1 MPVVADDFTAAWGL
15 SSGHAQTFF
24 ASLARRPS
32 RPALS
37 RRRVETPDGDFVDVD
52 VLTGQPGRPTVLV
65 LHGLEGSSS
74 SSYVSEVL
82 RRLSALGWGG
92 WALNFRGCSGEPNRT
107 RAAYSSG
114 DTRDLS
120 LLVPMLPEGPR
131 FAVGFSLGASVLL
144 NGLARLDVPLDAA
157 VAVSPPFE
165 LARSARAI
173 DSRGGFG
180 PVYLNHFLPSL
191 KRKGLESARR
201 FPDTFDAPTIRGLR
215 TLRDF
220 DHHVTARA
228 FGYESAEAYYEGCS
242 SGPVLARIRR
252 PTLIVTAQD
261 DAIAPAAALPK
272 DAVEN
277 EALHVLRTSGGGHVG
292 FVEGSP
298 WRPRWWA
305 ERRAVE
311 WLSARHVA
319 G

>member
-1 MPVVADDFTAAWGL
+1 MPVVPDDFTPAFGL
-15 SSGHAQTFF
+15 SGGHAQTFF
-24 ASLARRPS
+24 ASLVRRPA
-32 RPALS
+32 RPPLT
-37 RRRVETPDGDFVDVD
+37 RRRFETPDGDFVDVD
-52 VLTGQPGRPTVLV
+52 LLEGTPGRPTVLV

-82 RRLSALGWGG
+82 RGLAVRGWGG

-120 LLVPMLPEGPR
+120 FLVPLLPAGPR
-131 FAVGFSLGASVLL
+131 FAIGFSLGASVLL

-157 VAVSPPFE
+157 VAVSPPFD

-173 DSRGGFG
+173 DARGGFG

-201 FPDTFDAPTIRGLR
+201 FPDTFDAAAIRALR

-220 DHHVTARA
+220 DHQVTARA
-228 FGYESAEAYYEGCS
+228 FGFASAEAYYAGCS
-242 SGPVLARIRR
+242 SGPVLSRIRR
-252 PTLIVTAQD
+252 PTLVITAQD

-272 DAVEN
+272 DAARH
-277 EALHVLRTSGGGHVG
+277 EALHVLETTGGGHVG
-292 FVEGSP
+292 FVEGSL

-305 ERRAVE
+305 ERRALE
-311 WLSARHVA
+311 WLAAR
-319 G
+319 